1 MKNRKE
7 IFLAVLFI
15 FFFLTQSYSQEVI
28 STAGGSGS
36 ANGARVS
43 WTVGEP
49 VTETAKGTGGALTQG
64 FNQGDLLI
72 ITAIQELEGENQIL
86 KIFPNPADNIINVV
100 SDISGTEKMNYAIL
114 DLKGRK
120 LKEGVIT
127 LPESQLIVNDLKSG
141 VYFLKLYSAL
151 KEQGIYRII
160 KK

>member
-7 IFLAVLFI
+7 IFLAVLII
-15 FFFLTQSYSQEVI
+15 FFFFTQSYSQEVI

-36 ANGARVS
+36 VSGARVS

-49 VTETAKGTGGALTQG
+49 VTETAQGAGITLTQG
-64 FNQGDLLI
+64 FNQGDFLI
-72 ITAIQELEGENQIL
+72 VTTIQQWEGENQIL
-86 KIFPNPADNIINVV
+86 KIFPNPADNIIYVV

-141 VYFLKLYSAL
+141 VYFLKLYTTL

>member
-7 IFLAVLFI
+7 IFLAVLII
-15 FFFLTQSYSQEVI
+15 FFFTQSYSQEVI
-28 STAGGSGS
+28 STGGGSGS
-36 ANGARVS
+36 VSGARVS

-49 VTETAKGTGGALTQG
+49 VTETVQGAGVTLTQG
-64 FNQGDLLI
+64 FNQGDFLI
-72 ITAIQELEGENQIL
+72 VTTIQQWEGENQIL

-141 VYFLKLYSAL
+141 VYFLKLYTTL